1 MQELSQDEML
11 RYQRHLSLPGFGPEA
26 QLKLKDSSVLVIGA
40 GGLGCPALL
49 YLAAAGVGQIG
60 IIDDDTV
67 DLSNLQR
74 QVLYTA
80 EDIGQSKAEVAAR
93 RLRAQNPHVECIA
106 YRDRLG
112 VENAE
117 ALIASYDVVIDGS
130 DNFPTRYLVNDACI
144 LADKPLVHG
153 AIQTFQGQVSVFNH
167 EGGPT
172 YRCLFPEPPNPE
184 DAPNCSELGV
194 VGVLPG
200 LVGLYQATEA
210 IKLLAGVGEL
220 LSGKLLL
227 LDALSMRQETITFE
241 RDPELAKPRSLEWI
255 DYECNMGTAEDAVC
269 GIIEVEPRQLQED
282 SSDYQLLDVRED
294 WERAI
299 CGLPG
304 AHLPLGQILSGGADF
319 SALGLDT
326 EKPTYVY
333 CKAGVRSMQAA
344 EVMQAHYGFKKLKN
358 LQGGILAWAEQVDP
372 AMPIY

>member
-1 MQELSQDEML
+1 MHCLHGS
-11 RYQRHLSLPGFGPEA
+11 F
-26 QLKLKDSSVLVIGA
+26 
-40 GGLGCPALL
+40 
-49 YLAAAGVGQIG
+49 
-60 IIDDDTV
+60 
-67 DLSNLQR
+67 
-74 QVLYTA
+74 
-80 EDIGQSKAEVAAR
+80 
-93 RLRAQNPHVECIA
+93 
-106 YRDRLG
+106 G
-112 VENAE
+112 VEKNAE
-117 ALIASYDVVIDGS
+117 ALIASYDVVVDGS
-130 DNFPTRYLVNDACI
+130 DNFPTRYLVNDACV

-172 YRCLFPEPPNPE
+172 YRCLFPEPPNPD

-227 LDALSMRQETITFE
+227 LDALDATGNWLLSSGIRNWRNHALWSGLITSAIWV
-241 RDPELAKPRSLEWI
+241 L
-255 DYECNMGTAEDAVC
+255 AEDAV
-269 GIIEVEPRQLQED
+269 GLLEVEPRQLQED

-294 WERAI
+294 WEWAI

-333 CKAGVRSMQAA
+333 WLKRACAVCSCGGNAGALRLQKAEEFAGWHLGLGRAGGSGD
-344 EVMQAHYGFKKLKN
+344 AHLLMDTY
-358 LQGGILAWAEQVDP
+358 E
-372 AMPIY
+372 